1 MRISKTRT
9 NIGSFEKRIFSQK
22 LLSCHTVGQH
32 RQYMLNRNSRP
43 LTDRELRLPD
53 GLGLRGCARF
63 GVQRDIAAA
72 GYPRRERNSESTR
85 CSNTF

>member
-43 LTDRELRLPD
+43 LTER
-53 GLGLRGCARF
+53 GLLQMQLG
-63 GVQRDIAAA
+63 
-72 GYPRRERNSESTR
+72 
-85 CSNTF
+85 